1 MRKKSDNKVET
12 VVKEEARIEVGFKI
26 KMTNLRKDAYPN
38 PLVESDYFKW
48 KVGDILTK
56 GNTFY
61 VITQLSRMPLTET
74 QMKLFKSANVGGIG
88 PNAYTKDQTLKRLL
102 EEYEKKGNFGH
113 CKIHLNPLIRGGKEV
128 LKPRGTS
135 IMEITNTGAYLNY
148 RSGYSKTDLLSQI
161 KTMEYQASSL
171 DYKIQR
177 MKDKKTSLTKRA
189 NVLEVVYNKLQST
202 KSI

>member
-1 MRKKSDNKVET
+1 MKKKSDNTVE
-12 VVKEEARIEVGFKI
+12 VLKEEAKIEVGFKI
-26 KMTNLRKDAYPN
+26 KVTNLRKDAYPN

-74 QMKLFKSANVGGIG
+74 QMKMFKSANVGGSG
-88 PNAYTKDQTLKRLL
+88 ASAYTKDVTLKKLL
-102 EEYEKKGNFGH
+102 DEYQKKGNFGH

-135 IMEITNTGAYLNY
+135 IMEIANTGAYLNY

-161 KTMEYQASSL
+161 KTLEYQASSI